1 MSRRRGIVLA
11 KQVSARVESKSAPQV
26 ESECIG
32 GVNAPLLCSGRFLI
46 SDSAGPLVCSAA
58 KQTQLAVM
66 LRIACDTLELHTSRR
81 VLGHFF
87 ILPLYIPARN
97 ASNAWPA

>member
-46 SDSAGPLVCSAA
+46 SDSAGPWRLQCGKADPAGSDASDR
-58 KQTQLAVM
+58 M
-66 LRIACDTLELHTSRR
+66 R
-81 VLGHFF
+81 
-87 ILPLYIPARN
+87 YIG
-97 ASNAWPA
+97 ASHQ